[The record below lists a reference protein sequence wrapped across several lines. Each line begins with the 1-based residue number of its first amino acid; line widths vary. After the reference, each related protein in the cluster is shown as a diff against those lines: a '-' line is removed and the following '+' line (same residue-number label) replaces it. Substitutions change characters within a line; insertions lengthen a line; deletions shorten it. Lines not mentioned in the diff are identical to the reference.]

1 MYHPARRTSVEKSKS
16 PTYWG
21 YLKVKE
27 LLSLQDGVGDGEVS
41 ADELNFIV
49 IHQVYELWF
58 KLVIRDLRDIV
69 KIFDSNRVDEQFIP
83 LTVRRLD
90 RIITIFKLASDHF
103 ELMEQISPQDFIA
116 FRGKLGTAS
125 GFQSFQVRLVEF
137 LIGLDPDEMVLL
149 GDATPLTHFRNNAKS
164 LEGGEEVLQL
174 IEEALNSPSLLEV
187 IEDWLYR
194 TPINGSSP
202 QDAKD
207 AVKVQGFVN
216 EYIQCFRTEQDNLS
230 ELLITMR
237 SGNPEDIKQRFEE
250 SKDMIKAYMNAE
262 DVPQEDRQRRQRIR
276 AAILFIESYRSLP
289 LMSWPQVLL
298 DKLIELEEH
307 LVIFRSRHARM
318 VERMIGRRIG
328 TGGSSGVDYLEATT
342 KYRIFKDLWGIRT
355 ILLQAEVIPPLDNP
369 SFYDFVSR

>member
-1 MYHPARRTSVEKSKS
+1 MYHPTRRTSVEKSKS

-58 KLVIRDLRDIV
+58 KLVIRDLKDIV

-164 LEGGEEVLQL
+164 LKGGEEVLQL

-202 QDAKD
+202 QDSKD

-237 SGNPEDIKQRFEE
+237 SGNPENIKRRFEE

-262 DVPQEDRQRRQRIR
+262 DVPDEDRQRRQRIR

-355 ILLQAEVIPPLDNP
+355 ILLQAEVIPPVDNP